1 VPPGIPLV
9 CLQKLQ
15 ASFRKIDSEN
25 HQTSQ
30 KSIQRLLRPTSP
42 PHKGI
47 IFNPISFSAGP
58 DNLENFALPG

>member
-25 HQTSQ
+25 HPTSQ

-42 PHKGI
+42 SHKEI
-47 IFNPISFSAGP
+47 IFPPSAGS